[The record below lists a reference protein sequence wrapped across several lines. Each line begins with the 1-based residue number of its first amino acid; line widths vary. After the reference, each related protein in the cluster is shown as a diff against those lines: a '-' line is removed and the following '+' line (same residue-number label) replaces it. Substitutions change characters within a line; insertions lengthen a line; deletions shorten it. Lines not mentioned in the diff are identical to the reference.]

1 MAIRSIIK
9 DGDPRLRKIA
19 REVTDFGERTQM
31 IVDDLVDTLYENGNG
46 IGLAA
51 NQIGVLRRIFVVD
64 LQDEAGLRVFINPEI
79 VERDGEQIG
88 QEGCLSIPE
97 YWGYVERPERIK
109 VRAHDRDGET
119 FELEADGLLAVCI
132 CHENDHLDGVLFKDR
147 VIPEDELSEEYI
159 DDEI

>member
-19 REVTDFGERTQM
+19 REVTDFSERTQM